1 MSPCERRQTPESGGP
16 GRRRV
21 ISEQREIELPRGVE
35 APRLARRALGRWYA
49 ESLQREDLD
58 TGELVVS
65 ELVTNAVVHGAGQ
78 IRLTVDLDEDRLRV
92 EVTDEGSGFEHAVRG
107 IPFHEVRGRGL
118 AIVDAAAS
126 RWGIHE
132 GTTHVWAEVE
142 RAGPRLGA
150 DKGQP

>member
-1 MSPCERRQTPESGGP
+1 
-16 GRRRV
+16 
-21 ISEQREIELPRGVE
+21 
-35 APRLARRALGRWYA
+35 
-49 ESLQREDLD
+49 LQREDLD